1 MLSVNYETASDLI
14 SISFIAQGQR
24 DLALKNSQRTYKHQ
38 IMQQLREEG
47 VVDAQIYGKIK

>member
-14 SISFIAQGQR
+14 SISFIEQGQR